1 MGILSYTYNAAKKA
15 LRGKNVT
22 PGQAIKKTQVGTKL
36 AFKRK
41 QQDQFVKFR
50 DTIHKSAGFD
60 TATKNKLKSQQ
71 PLPKITKKT
80 SEIFTPKEPK
90 FNKGGRVGLKSGTPK
105 KKKNQGDILGDRFD
119 KKLKKYALSKEAQL
133 HAKDYDEGIDRG
145 ERRAANEVAQE
156 AGLPTMN
163 KGGRVGRK
171 FGGGM
176 DMGRRKTNVEKIK
189 ETFSPKKSAAKNKNL
204 KPVDKKKNPGLA
216 KLPIEVRNKMGY
228 AKKGGRA

>member
-1 MGILSYTYNAAKKA
+1 MGIYSYAYNAAKKA

-36 AFKRK
+36 AFKRGE
-41 QQDQFVKFR
+41 QDKFVKFR
-50 DTIHKSAGFD
+50 DTLHKSAGFD
-60 TATKNKLKSQQ
+60 TATKNKLKSKQ
-71 PLPKITKKT
+71 PLTKINKGK

-90 FNKGGRVGLKSGTPK
+90 LATGGRVGK
-105 KKKNQGDILGDRFD
+105 
-119 KKLKKYALSKEAQL
+119 
-133 HAKDYDEGIDRG
+133 
-145 ERRAANEVAQE
+145 
-156 AGLPTMN
+156 
-163 KGGRVGRK
+163 K

>member
-1 MGILSYTYNAAKKA
+1 MGIYSYAYNAAKKA

-41 QQDQFVKFR
+41 QQDDFVKFR
-50 DTIHKSAGFD
+50 DNLHKSAGFD
-60 TATKNKLKSQQ
+60 TATKNKLKSKQ
-71 PLPKITKKT
+71 PLTKITKKT

-90 FNKGGRVGLKSGTPK
+90 LAT
-105 KKKNQGDILGDRFD
+105 
-119 KKLKKYALSKEAQL
+119 
-133 HAKDYDEGIDRG
+133 
-145 ERRAANEVAQE
+145 
-156 AGLPTMN
+156 
-163 KGGRVGRK
+163 GGRVGRK

-176 DMGRRKTNVEKIK
+176 DMSRRKTNIQKIK
-189 ETFSPKKSAAKNKNL
+189 ETFGPKKTAAKNKNL